1 MVCRVSLAHGGS
13 PRGRPARIGR
23 PDIVRAALHLGLD
36 AVSMQGIAEHLGVT
50 TPALYSHVSGRAE
63 VVELAATE
71 LRGRLR
77 TFASAADDWRGWLED
92 FAALVR
98 RHLAT
103 SAATLIDGLRG
114 PELSSRVGIG
124 ERGLQLL
131 IDEGLTPT
139 EAGYA
144 VWLVFRVAITAGPAR
159 EAPPFAGLVDD
170 TGAVL
175 GPGAAGELPATAAVQ
190 RALAEDGPH
199 DTFAFDLAAVL
210 DGIAARV
217 ATAGRSR

>member
-1 MVCRVSLAHGGS
+1 MDGGA

-23 PDIVRAALHLGLD
+23 PDIVRAAVDLGLD
-36 AVSMQGIAEHLGVT
+36 AVSMRGIAEHLGVT

-63 VVELAATE
+63 VLELAATE
-71 LRGRLR
+71 LQGRMR
-77 TFASAADDWRGWLED
+77 SFASAAGDWRGWLED
-92 FAALVR
+92 FAGLVR

-103 SAATLIDGLRG
+103 SSATLIDGLRG
-114 PELSSRVGIG
+114 PEESSRVGIG

-144 VWLVFRVAITAGPAR
+144 VWLVFRVAITAGPER

-175 GPGAAGELPATAAVQ
+175 GPGTAGDLPATAAVQ
-190 RALAEDGPH
+190 RALAADGPH
-199 DTFAFDLAAVL
+199 DTFAFDLATVL
-210 DGIAARV
+210 DGIAARL
-217 ATAGRSR
+217 AAARADR